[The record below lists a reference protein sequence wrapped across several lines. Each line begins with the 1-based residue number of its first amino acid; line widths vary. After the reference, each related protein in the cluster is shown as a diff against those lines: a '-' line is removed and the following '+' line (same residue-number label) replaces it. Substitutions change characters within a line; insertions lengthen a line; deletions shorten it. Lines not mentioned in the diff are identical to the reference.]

1 MTSDFSNIVSS
12 ATAQDVNSANLYG
25 FCASTYQNATGDT
38 ICFQRIVEFS
48 HSNVESAPRSHS
60 NVQERLRRKGFAE
73 SRRLAIGRIMCDL
86 GRLVASVTQDQ
97 EARPFET
104 CSVVGM
110 AGAGRTLVPG
120 ISARKGGP
128 NKARKAKS
136 RPPTSLGRV
145 PVEPGSDQLGL
156 ARQDHY
162 SGSLGAGHSSVA
174 SRQSSPVTPG
184 LSSLVSPDGCH
195 GAFLANHSSLPTAP
209 SLCQYQSRLSLES
222 QPRPENL

>member
-120 ISARKGGP
+120 ISACKGGP

-145 PVEPGSDQLGL
+145 PVEPASDQLGIGEAGL
-156 ARQDHY
+156 LWE
-162 SGSLGAGHSSVA
+162 SGRWSLV
-174 SRQSSPVTPG
+174 SRQSSVVTRHPR
-184 LSSLVSPDGCH
+184 SLV
-195 GAFLANHSSLPTAP
+195 T
-209 SLCQYQSRLSLES
+209 CQPRRLSWS
-222 QPRPENL
+222 ISC